1 VEMCRLTSGTD
12 KMVKL
17 TGGYADCTK

>member
-1 VEMCRLTSGTD
+1 VEMCRLTSGAD